1 MQIRVLSKEHMQLKE
16 VVDEEVRRPP
26 MNLRRRAT
34 IQNIQVIFQKDDKI
48 KIEKEDIEERT
59 RIVHEIEDKK

>member
-16 VVDEEVRRPP
+16 EVDEEVRRPP

>member
-1 MQIRVLSKEHMQLKE
+1 
-16 VVDEEVRRPP
+16 